1 MVDER
6 HLIIAG
12 QNFRTLRNSR
22 TTHRGG
28 RGYAGASEPRACPVL
43 NRPPTK
49 HLLHAALLACAL
61 PWAGAAWAQNDARV
75 VAGINA
81 YRAAPASCP
90 GMLPAPAPALA
101 AQAALARV
109 RLGPGTF
116 PEWALEQAGYHTDKA
131 QVIHVGGA
139 PDADAVLDLL
149 RKQYCRSLLDAA
161 FTDVGVAR
169 SGNAWTIVLARPTP
183 PLVLPGQ
190 DEAGRIILDLVNAA
204 RAQARNCGAQYFGAA
219 PPLAWNAQLAL
230 AALAHSSDMAEHRQF
245 SHHGSDGSEAA
256 QRATR
261 AGYRWRHIGENIA
274 AGQTS
279 PQEAVQGW
287 IDSPGHCANLM
298 NPQFREMGAG
308 YAVSHVRFP
317 GFPYWTQVFAMP

>member
-183 PLVLPGQ
+183 PLLLPGQ

-230 AALAHSSDMAEHRQF
+230 AALAHSSDMATHRYF
-245 SHHGSDGSEAA
+245 SHTEKNGSVVDDQTADLELQIKEIEGDTELA
-256 QRATR
+256 QDMKDKMVKALK
-261 AGYRWRHIGENIA
+261 ALIPSDNNKKVIEDLIA
-274 AGQTS
+274 DPVYGPKLKQLDT
-279 PQEAVQGW
+279 E
-287 IDSPGHCANLM
+287 
-298 NPQFREMGAG
+298 EE
-308 YAVSHVRFP
+308 
-317 GFPYWTQVFAMP
+317 